1 MSQIAWREILGFNE
15 DQLKELCFAGYAY
28 LKQGQYDAA
37 LDFFRALVILD
48 SENPYYLQILGGIY
62 LEKNNPLAALNYFEK
77 AIRLDPENSQTLLNR
92 TKALFALGYKKQA
105 VTQAKKIANHPD
117 KQISGQ
123 AQALLLAYP

>member
-1 MSQIAWREILGFNE
+1 MAESI
-15 DQLKELCFAGYAY
+15 
-28 LKQGQYDAA
+28 
-37 LDFFRALVILD
+37 
-48 SENPYYLQILGGIY
+48 

-105 VTQAKKIANHPD
+105 ITQANKIANNPD
-117 KQISGQ
+117 LRISGQ